1 MKNAWN
7 QEINLK
13 KKGKRDLPASKDKN
27 LAKISKENDKN
38 WMVEPRANAERE
50 KRREL
55 FEKYLW
61 KSLNLSFLKSWFTS
75 FDRSKIILDWSKQT
89 ETPSLQILKISIGR
103 KTEWIDRIRQR
114 LTIFLRK
121 NTIFE
126 KQNDLTQSFEI
137 YEQKCMSMR
146 WYDFQIKNI
155 KPKIPK
161 NKISCN
167 LHKFSSNKLS
177 LHIIQSICNNLV
189 GQTINTHN
197 NMYNV

>member
-1 MKNAWN
+1 MTKIGWWSLEPTRRERKEKNYLKRT
-7 QEINLK
+7 LK
-13 KKGKRDLPASKDKN
+13 KSKSDL
-27 LAKISKENDKN
+27 
-38 WMVEPRANAERE
+38 
-50 KRREL
+50 
-55 FEKYLW
+55 
-61 KSLNLSFLKSWFTS
+61 FLKSWFTS
-75 FDRSKIILDWSKQT
+75 FDRSKIILDRLKQI
-89 ETPSLQILKISIGR
+89 ETPSLQILKISIGW
-103 KTEWIDRIRQR
+103 KTEWTDRIRQR

-126 KQNDLTQSFEI
+126 KQKDLTQSFEI
-137 YEQKCMSMR
+137 YEKKCMSMR

-177 LHIIQSICNNLV
+177 LHIIQSIRNNLV